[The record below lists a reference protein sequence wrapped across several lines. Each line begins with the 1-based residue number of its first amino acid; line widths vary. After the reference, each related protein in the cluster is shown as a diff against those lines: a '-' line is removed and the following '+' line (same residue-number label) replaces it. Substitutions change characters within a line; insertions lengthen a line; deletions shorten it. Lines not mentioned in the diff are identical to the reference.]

1 MKKIL
6 RIFVAISVFIFV
18 GFFIYSSVS
27 GSSVFNS
34 FDIDTKGAYLIS
46 QVGKILLNDSDEIN
60 VTPFSL
66 RNGTKLSSSAK
77 SGGLIVLGTGE
88 ELGLSE
94 NSEIII
100 LSNRKIKLLKGE
112 LKFLTPTNDALFVLW
127 DNYSFR
133 VRDKTVFLVKEI
145 KKRRNQVEYRL
156 VIKICGRPVKAN
168 IDGGKV
174 LLNGSQYLLDSSG
187 IISEFQMIKAPELK
201 EPVDKKNISIDE
213 GSNIVF
219 KWNRVVEANSYNFY
233 FSYNPIFLNS
243 RLINIRKSFTTINI
257 TDFKE
262 SPVFWKVCSVDR
274 INREGLCSEPF
285 KFHIKNLIQILQ
297 LWKNPPKLK
306 IEGPLTPTGN
316 LVIIKGST
324 DLGVNLTINGEE
336 VNVDSSGN
344 FMHILRFNTI
354 GEHSIRI
361 VARNLSGAEKVFTK
375 NVIIYEK

>member
-1 MKKIL
+1 VKKIL
-6 RIFVAISVFIFV
+6 VIFVAISVFIFV

-27 GSSVFNS
+27 GSNVSNS
-34 FDIDTKGAYLIS
+34 FDINTRGAYLIS
-46 QVGKILLNDSDEIN
+46 QVGKILLNDSDEIS

-88 ELGLSE
+88 ELGVGE

-100 LSNRKIKLLKGE
+100 LSNKKIKLLKGE
-112 LKFLTPTNDALFVLW
+112 LRFLTPTNDALFVLW

-133 VRDKTVFLVKEI
+133 VRDKAVFLVQEI
-145 KKRRNQVEYRL
+145 KKRRNQVDYQL
-156 VIKICGRPVKAN
+156 IIKIYSHAVRSNVNGN
-168 IDGGKV
+168 KV
-174 LLNGSQYLLDSSG
+174 LLKGYQYILDSSG
-187 IISEFQMIKAPELK
+187 IVSEFRMIKAPELK
-201 EPVDKKNISIDE
+201 EPIDGKNISIDE
-213 GSNIVF
+213 GSNIIF
-219 KWNRVVEANSYNFY
+219 KWDKVPEASSYNFY

-243 RLINIRKSFTTINI
+243 TLINIKKSFTTINI

-262 SPVFWKVCSVDR
+262 SPVFWKVCGVDKA
-274 INREGLCSEPF
+274 NREGLCSDPF

>member
-1 MKKIL
+1 VKKIL

-306 IEGPLTPTGN
+306 IESPLTPTGN